1 MTYFILLTSIRSFD
15 VTTVN
20 PNKLSKKF
28 HRGAHK
34 TELHISKLF
43 HPDNQEIFVVFFY
56 QETPEEEKI
65 LFEWYYEPR
74 RVRGPPIGN
83 HWYKRSSSRRAAATA
98 YLLKK
103 L

>member
-34 TELHISKLF
+34 TELDISKLF

-56 QETPEEEKI
+56 RETPEEKI

-74 RVRGPPIGN
+74 RVCGPPIGN
-83 HWYKRSSSRRAAATA
+83 HWSKRSSSWRAAATA

>member
-56 QETPEEEKI
+56 RETPEEKI

-74 RVRGPPIGN
+74 RVCGPPIGN
-83 HWYKRSSSRRAAATA
+83 HWSKRSSSWRAAATA

>member
-34 TELHISKLF
+34 TELDISKLF
-43 HPDNQEIFVVFFY
+43 HPDNQEIFVFFFF
-56 QETPEEEKI
+56 I
-65 LFEWYYEPR
+65 R
-74 RVRGPPIGN
+74 RLQKK
-83 HWYKRSSSRRAAATA
+83 KRFYLNGTTNPGGCAARQLGTTGLNGAPAGEQLPLPT
-98 YLLKK
+98 Y
-103 L
+103 